1 VEIIAA
7 ILLPV
12 AILMCVYSL
21 TVFIWRSKAISKKQV
36 SPAMHHYSCQ
46 DCHHHHCVTVITVL
60 PVVTVTDTRS
70 ALQCMHHMSGFEFQL
85 DKKFGQRGCKDVQ
98 SDLASCHLR
107 MHCPITAL
115 HLSACRQHLSPVDLH
130 LVEVQLCTL
139 LLVESERR
147 PLHSMHACLNCS
159 HCCSARLS
167 IEHAQ
172 IAEVCRVLY
181 TCFNKFLQV
190 GYIDDPRGPLGLAGV
205 VVLALTA
212 ILILEVL
219 DFVAALKA
227 HHK

>member
-85 DKKFGQRGCKDVQ
+85 DKKFGQRGCKDFL
-98 SDLASCHLR
+98 LAPVRSCLMPPPDALSHNCIASLS
-107 MHCPITAL
+107 MQTAFKPSR
-115 HLSACRQHLSPVDLH
+115 SAS
-130 LVEVQLCTL
+130 
-139 LLVESERR
+139 SG
-147 PLHSMHACLNCS
+147 S
-159 HCCSARLS
+159 SAMYS
-167 IEHAQ
+167 AS
-172 IAEVCRVLY
+172 
-181 TCFNKFLQV
+181 
-190 GYIDDPRGPLGLAGV
+190 GGV
-205 VVLALTA
+205 
-212 ILILEVL
+212 
-219 DFVAALKA
+219 
-227 HHK
+227 